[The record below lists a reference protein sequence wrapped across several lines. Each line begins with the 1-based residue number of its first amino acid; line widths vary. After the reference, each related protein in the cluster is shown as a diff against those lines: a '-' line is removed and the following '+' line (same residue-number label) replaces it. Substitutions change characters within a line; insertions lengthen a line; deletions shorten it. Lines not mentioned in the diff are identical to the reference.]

1 MEDRRQSIRQ
11 SGIPRSSRLPTLRTS
26 QSFSSLRPSPST
38 EQPNR
43 SNGTIHNPKLRSTP
57 SHDRLGSLGNTTSVL
72 AGNRKPETP
81 SRVFRL
87 QGKPLPPPPRSFV
100 GPRSSSIT
108 RIPASSTSPVASEAS
123 QFSASTATPSP
134 PAEQPLFKRRTT
146 LTRRPS
152 DVAKESFTTPSRD
165 SSSLEPWASSVPM
178 DLPSMPAN
186 FTIDEEESTTETIK
200 PKTPRSRPSLSERT
214 IETLSQIPSSPANR
228 GRRPSAFFEPGSAT
242 RSGSRPASRSSL
254 SSRPGS
260 SYRSEG
266 FNRPTSRS
274 KSQTRPGSSHRI
286 EDTGPASFR
295 ASTSHISNYKTQL
308 APINGT
314 PPTQTKPRVGVKT
327 TRAPAA
333 RVAGQGAAMRPPTLG
348 KIPTP
353 ASRTLP
359 KASFSKPPASS
370 RTPSPE
376 KQQVQS
382 DENKPMAKTMPLR
395 PPKQRPSLNG
405 LFRKPPAL
413 APNNQ
418 TAGATP
424 PKVSRKTSLVS
435 HRSSTTSGDDTV
447 QSGPS
452 PTSTATSVDTSE
464 PAPTATFRKSSA
476 ALREQIAKAKAAKKA
491 TTQLEVDPKKMPS
504 VGRHPIRSPLIPTDT
519 SFDFG
524 LSDNPFNQQQ
534 ADPGSKNKVLE
545 GRLVTARTSGRLN
558 IAALGLREIPA
569 QVLKM
574 YDSEAMGINDGSWAE
589 TVDLTRFVAADN
601 ELEMIDDAVFP
612 DKDPQAFADDEDGQ
626 GMIFGGLETLDLHGN
641 MLISLPIGL
650 RRLHYLT
657 SLNLS
662 SNRIT
667 NGSFEVISQITSLR
681 DLKLGGNLFYGPLDN
696 SFTSLVN
703 LETVDLHDNNIS
715 ALPAGIVNMRKLR
728 ILNLGENNFETLPL
742 TTLAQLPL
750 TELVVRKNKLS
761 GVLIDDADAV
771 FQTLQILDVSSNQL
785 THILPPSCSSAL
797 AMPSLHQMCVSMN
810 WLQELPGLGMCANL
824 LTLNADENSIT
835 DVPNGLTGLT
845 KLRHVDFSSNDL
857 RVIPPEIS
865 RMDNLNMLRLSGN
878 PLRDKKFCS
887 ITTEELK
894 DILAAR
900 LDPDPILNEP
910 EATFSNLL
918 PSAVSSSPKIPATRS
933 RMNSIPRHIEDGD
946 EAGSEI
952 SDKFATPPTSAPQSP
967 AARSRSHT
975 LSSEQWTVRPGGVL
989 DRSNTQSSAL
999 HPVSCSRVANEQS
1012 VREVQLHHNLFSMIP
1027 ESLTFFSQTLVSL
1040 SLSHN
1045 KLMGESYMGDMAAS
1059 GGGLKLELLALR
1071 ELNLSSNHITSLA
1084 PLMSNL
1090 ISPGLQKLDV
1100 STNRIAALP
1109 SGTGLRDVFPELSV
1123 LLIANN
1129 HLADLEPEAIKGMRI
1144 VDASNNDIAH
1154 LNPRIGLLGGIE
1166 NGALERLDVMGNRF
1180 RVPRYNVLE
1189 RGTEAT
1195 LRFLRSRVPVAE
1207 MAAWREAR
1215 GAAVSSEDCD
1225 AFDDSLIE

>member
-11 SGIPRSSRLPTLRTS
+11 SGIPRSSRLPTLRSS
-26 QSFSSLRPSPST
+26 QSISSLRPPPST
-38 EQPNR
+38 EQTNR
-43 SNGTIHNPKLRSTP
+43 SNGTIHNPKLRSAP
-57 SHDRLGSLGNTTSVL
+57 SHDRLGSLGNTTSVS

-81 SRVFRL
+81 SRAFRL
-87 QGKPLPPPPRSFV
+87 QSKPLPPPPRSFV
-100 GPRSSSIT
+100 GPRSSSIS
-108 RIPASSTSPVASEAS
+108 RVPASSTSPVASEAS
-123 QFSASTATPSP
+123 QSSAPTATPSP

-152 DVAKESFTTPSRD
+152 DAAESFITPSKGR
-165 SSSLEPWASSVPM
+165 SSLDPWASSVPM
-178 DLPSMPAN
+178 DLPSMPTN
-186 FTIDEEESTTETIK
+186 FTIEEETSTNQTIK
-200 PKTPRSRPSLSERT
+200 AKTPRSRPSLSERT

-260 SYRSEG
+260 SYRNEG

-286 EDTGPASFR
+286 EDAGPASFR
-295 ASTSHISNYKTQL
+295 VSTSHINNYKTQL

-314 PPTQTKPRVGVKT
+314 PPTQAKPRMVAKT
-327 TRAPAA
+327 TRVPAA
-333 RVAGQGAAMRPPTLG
+333 RVAGQGNAMRPPTHG
-348 KIPTP
+348 KIPAP
-353 ASRTLP
+353 ASKTLP
-359 KASFSKPPASS
+359 RASISKLPEPS

-382 DENKPMAKTMPLR
+382 NENKPMAKTMPLR

-413 APNNQ
+413 APDHQ
-418 TAGATP
+418 KVGATP
-424 PKVSRKTSLVS
+424 SKVSRKTSLIS

-452 PTSTATSVDTSE
+452 PTSTATTVDTNE
-464 PAPTATFRKSSA
+464 PAPAATFRKSSA

-491 TTQLEVDPKKMPS
+491 TTKLEVDPTKVPT

-524 LSDNPFNQQQ
+524 LSDNPFNHQE
-534 ADPGSKNKVLE
+534 ADSGSKNKVLE
-545 GRLVTARTSGRLN
+545 GLLATARTSGRLN
-558 IAALGLREIPA
+558 IAALGLREVPA

-601 ELEMIDDAVFP
+601 ELEMIGDEVFP
-612 DKDPQAFADDEDGQ
+612 DKDPKAFVDDEDGQ

-641 MLISLPIGL
+641 MLISLPMGL
-650 RRLHYLT
+650 RRLQYLT

-667 NGSFEVISQITSLR
+667 NGSFEVISQIISLR

-696 SFTSLVN
+696 SFTNLVD

-715 ALPAGIVNMRKLR
+715 ALPAGMEKMSKLR
-728 ILNLGENNFETLPL
+728 ILNLGENNFESLPL
-742 TTLAQLPL
+742 TTLVLLPL

-761 GVLIDDADAV
+761 GVFIDDADAL

-785 THILPPSCSSAL
+785 THILPPGSSSTL

-810 WLQELPGLGMCANL
+810 RLQELPGLSMCVNL

-835 DVPNGLTGLT
+835 DVPNGLTGLN

-887 ITTEELK
+887 VTTEELK

-900 LDPDPILNEP
+900 LDPEPILDEP
-910 EATFSNLL
+910 QATFSNLL
-918 PSAVSSSPKIPATRS
+918 ASAAVPSPKPPATRS
-933 RMNSIPRHIEDGD
+933 RMNSVPRHIEDAD
-946 EAGSEI
+946 EVRSEM

-999 HPVSCSRVANEQS
+999 HPVSCSRVANEHS
-1012 VREVQLHHNLFSMIP
+1012 VREVQLHHNLFSIIP

-1040 SLSHN
+1040 SLAHN
-1045 KLMGESYMGDMAAS
+1045 QLMGESYMGDMAAI

-1166 NGALERLDVMGNRF
+1166 NGTLERLDVMGNRF
-1180 RVPRYNVLE
+1180 RVPRFNVLE

-1195 LRFLRSRVPVAE
+1195 LRFLRGRVPVAE

-1215 GAAVSSEDCD
+1215 GVAVSSEDCD
-1225 AFDDSLIE
+1225 GFDDSIIE

>member
-11 SGIPRSSRLPTLRTS
+11 SGIPRSSRLPTLRPS
-26 QSFSSLRPSPST
+26 QSVSALRPPPST
-38 EQPNR
+38 EQSNR
-43 SNGTIHNPKLRSTP
+43 SNGTIHNPKLRSAP
-57 SHDRLGSLGNTTSVL
+57 SHDRLGSLGNTTSVS

-81 SRVFRL
+81 SRAFRL
-87 QGKPLPPPPRSFV
+87 QSKPLPPPPRSFV

-108 RIPASSTSPVASEAS
+108 RVPASSTSPVASEAS
-123 QFSASTATPSP
+123 QSSVPTATPSP

-152 DVAKESFTTPSRD
+152 DVTKGNFTTPSKDR
-165 SSSLEPWASSVPM
+165 SSLEPWASSVPM
-178 DLPSMPAN
+178 DLPPMPSN
-186 FTIDEEESTTETIK
+186 FAIEEETSTTQTIK
-200 PKTPRSRPSLSERT
+200 AKTPRSRPSLSERT

-228 GRRPSAFFEPGSAT
+228 GRRPSAFFEPPSAT

-260 SYRSEG
+260 SYRNEG
-266 FNRPTSRS
+266 FNRPASRS
-274 KSQTRPGSSHRI
+274 KSQTRPTSSHRI
-286 EDTGPASFR
+286 EDSGPASFR
-295 ASTSHISNYKTQL
+295 ASISHMNNYKTQL

-314 PPTQTKPRVGVKT
+314 PPTQEKPRMGVKT
-327 TRAPAA
+327 TRAPAT
-333 RVAGQGAAMRPPTLG
+333 RVLGRGDATRPPTQG
-348 KIPTP
+348 KMPTP
-353 ASRTLP
+353 ASKTLP
-359 KASFSKPPASS
+359 RASISKLPESL

-376 KQQVQS
+376 KQQQVQS
-382 DENKPMAKTMPLR
+382 NENKPITKTMPLR

-413 APNNQ
+413 APDKQNV
-418 TAGATP
+418 GATP
-424 PKVSRKTSLVS
+424 SKVTRKTSLVS

-452 PTSTATSVDTSE
+452 PTSTATTVDTNE
-464 PAPTATFRKSSA
+464 PAPAATFRKSSA
-476 ALREQIAKAKAAKKA
+476 ALRDQIAKAKAAKKA

-504 VGRHPIRSPLIPTDT
+504 VGRHPLRSPLIPTDT

-524 LSDNPFNQQQ
+524 LSDNPFNQPQ
-534 ADPGSKNKVLE
+534 ADSASQNKVLE
-545 GRLVTARTSGRLN
+545 GLLATARTSGRLN

-589 TVDLTRFVAADN
+589 TVDLTRFVAANN
-601 ELEMIDDAVFP
+601 ELEMIEDAVFP
-612 DKDPQAFADDEDGQ
+612 DKDPQSLADDEDGQ

-641 MLISLPIGL
+641 MLISLPMGL
-650 RRLHYLT
+650 RRLQYLT

-667 NGSFEVISQITSLR
+667 NGSFEVISQIPSLR

-703 LETVDLHDNNIS
+703 LETVDLHDNNIT
-715 ALPAGIVNMRKLR
+715 ALPAGMVNMRKLR
-728 ILNLGENNFETLPL
+728 ILNLGENSFESLPL

-761 GVLIDDADAV
+761 GVLIDDADAI
-771 FQTLQILDVSSNQL
+771 FQTLQVLDVSSNQL
-785 THILPPSCSSAL
+785 THILPPGSSSIL

-810 WLQELPGLGMCANL
+810 RLQELPSLGMCANL

-835 DVPNGLTGLT
+835 DVPNGLTGLV

-857 RVIPPEIS
+857 RIIPPEIS
-865 RMDNLNMLRLSGN
+865 RMDNLNMFRLSGN

-894 DILAAR
+894 DILATR
-900 LDPDPILNEP
+900 LDPDPILDEP

-918 PSAVSSSPKIPATRS
+918 PSAVVSSPKTPAVPVTRS
-933 RMNSIPRHIEDGD
+933 RMNSIPKHIEEAD
-946 EAGSEI
+946 EVRSEM

-975 LSSEQWTVRPGGVL
+975 LSSEQWTVRPGGLL

-999 HPVSCSRVANEQS
+999 HPVSCSRVANE
-1012 VREVQLHHNLFSMIP
+1012 HN
-1027 ESLTFFSQTLVSL
+1027 
-1040 SLSHN
+1040 
-1045 KLMGESYMGDMAAS
+1045 LMGESYMGDMAAS

-1109 SGTGLRDVFPELSV
+1109 TGTGLRDVFPELSV

-1166 NGALERLDVMGNRF
+1166 NGTLERLDVMGNRF
-1180 RVPRYNVLE
+1180 RVPRFNVLE
-1189 RGTEAT
+1189 RGTDAT
-1195 LRFLRSRVPVAE
+1195 LRFLRGRVPIAE

-1215 GAAVSSEDCD
+1215 GVAVSSEDCD
-1225 AFDDSLIE
+1225 AFDDSIIE